1 MRIKTSKRIVAY
13 IGLIIFSLFAVIP
26 VVYVFLLS
34 LQTDAE
40 AASLP
45 PTIIPEVPRIEN
57 FSIVTE
63 RIPIGRYTLNS
74 LIFAVG
80 TTIVVIITSLFA
92 GYASTK
98 LQMPGRRFLVSIFL
112 GSVLIPPATRMIPL
126 YTLIA
131 RLDLVDT
138 WAGLSLPYMA
148 TGFGLFFMYQFMK
161 SIPHSVVEAARI
173 DGCSENRIVMQ
184 IVAPLAVPGLVTL
197 LIYNFL
203 FRWNEYLWPL
213 LVTRKAWRTLPVGVS
228 IFKTSEQ
235 LVTWNLIAAAA
246 VVTLIPVL
254 TLFLALGGR
263 IIKGISIQASK

>member
-148 TGFGLFFMYQFMK
+148 TAFGCRGGTNRRVLGK
-161 SIPHSVVEAARI
+161 S
-173 DGCSENRIVMQ
+173 NRNADCRSSGGSRVSHPADLQ
-184 IVAPLAVPGLVTL
+184 LSLPL
-197 LIYNFL
+197 
-203 FRWNEYLWPL
+203 E
-213 LVTRKAWRTLPVGVS
+213 
-228 IFKTSEQ
+228 
-235 LVTWNLIAAAA
+235 
-246 VVTLIPVL
+246 
-254 TLFLALGGR
+254 
-263 IIKGISIQASK
+263 